1 VEPIYLAGLTL
12 PAATG
17 KPGHHREKENDM
29 TIATGGTA
37 TLVAASHPLDPLT
50 EGEILSTT
58 AILKAS
64 GRLTPRMRI
73 MAYSLHEPPKGAV
86 LAWSSDQPLSRAV
99 DVVIRDHERRLTV
112 EALVSLTEGK
122 VAAWRERGD
131 VQPALTYPE
140 VFAAQEAALADPTFQ
155 QALARRG
162 ISDPGQV
169 VLFPWTAGNW
179 GPEDDPEKGRLI
191 RLQATVSQGPEDNY
205 YARPLEGLL
214 VTVELDSMAVRVD
227 DFGAV
232 PVPRH
237 SGNYTTAGIAEAG
250 NVPHFPAGVRQ
261 DLRPIEIT
269 QPEGVSFQ
277 VEGHQVTW
285 QKWRFR
291 IGFTPREGL
300 VLYLVEYFDQGRW
313 RPILYRASLSEMYVP
328 YGDASPTHNF
338 KNVCDTGEVGIGVLA
353 NSLELGCDCLGVIH
367 YFSACVNDAEGQ
379 PLPIANAICMHEEDF
394 SLLWK
399 HLEYNADGSTRAEVR
414 RSRRLVVSMIAT
426 VGNYEYGYYWYLY
439 QDGSIQFEVK
449 LTGIIAPAAIAPGEQ
464 PVSGTLVAPGLYG
477 PNHQHYFNVRLD
489 WMLDGLENTVVEVNC
504 EPLPL
509 GPENPR
515 GNAWTARETVLS
527 TEREAQRTIEP
538 RSARYWKVINP
549 KQRNAV
555 GSSIGYKLVPGANAF
570 PFFHQ
575 GSAQWER
582 GGFVRNH
589 LWVTAYD
596 ERERYAAGDYPNQRA
611 GGDGLPAYVQQN
623 RPLVGTNVVTWYTFG
638 SNHVVRPEDWP
649 VMPVDALGFS
659 LKPVGFFDG
668 SPALDVPP
676 PAAHCEHHMA

>member
-1 VEPIYLAGLTL
+1 MSITQGAPGGLQQG
-12 PAATG
+12 A
-17 KPGHHREKENDM
+17 R
-29 TIATGGTA
+29 
-37 TLVAASHPLDPLT
+37 HPLDPLT
-50 EGEILSTT
+50 AGEIELATRILTT
-58 AILKAS
+58 S
-64 GRLTPRMRI
+64 GRITPRVRI
-73 MAYSLHEPPKGAV
+73 MAYSLHEPQKSDV
-86 LAWSSDQPLSRAV
+86 LTWQAGQPIARAV
-99 DVVIRDHERRLTV
+99 DVVIRDHERRLTI
-112 EALVSLTEGK
+112 EALVTLADER
-122 VAAWRERGD
+122 VAAWRERRD

-140 VFAAQEAALADPTFQ
+140 VFAAQEAALADPAFL

-162 ISDPGQV
+162 IADPGQV

-179 GPEDDPEKGRLI
+179 GPEDAPERGRLI
-191 RLQATVSQGPEDNY
+191 RLQATVSHGPEDNY
-205 YARPLEGLL
+205 YARPLEGIV
-214 VTVELDSMAVRVD
+214 VTVELDTMGVRVD

-232 PVPRH
+232 PLPTH
-237 SGNYTTAGIAEAG
+237 SGNYTAAGIREPG
-250 NVPHFPAGVRQ
+250 NVPYFPAGARL
-261 DLRPIEIT
+261 DLKPIEIA

-277 VEGHQVTW
+277 VDGQQVTW

-291 IGFTPREGL
+291 VGFTPREGL
-300 VLYLVEYFDQGRW
+300 VLHLIEYFDQGRW

-367 YFSACVNDAEGQ
+367 YFDACVNDAEGQ
-379 PLPIANAICMHEEDF
+379 AVVLANAVCMHEEDF

-399 HLEYNADGSTRAEVR
+399 HLEYNPDGSTRAEVR

-439 QDGSIQFEVK
+439 QDGSLQFEVK
-449 LTGIIAPAAIAPGEQ
+449 LTGIIAPAAIAAGEQ
-464 PVSGTLVAPGLYG
+464 PVSGGLVAPGLYG
-477 PNHQHYFNVRLD
+477 PHHQHFFNVRLD
-489 WMLDGLENTVVEVNC
+489 WMLDGPENSVVEVNC

-515 GNAWTARETVLS
+515 GNAWAARETLLASESV
-527 TEREAQRTIEP
+527 AQRTIEP
-538 RSARYWKVINP
+538 RTARFWKVINP
-549 KQRNAV
+549 RRPNAV
-555 GSSIGYKLVPGANAF
+555 GEPVGYKLVPGANAF

-582 GGFVRNH
+582 GGFVRAH
-589 LWVTAYD
+589 LWVTPYD

-649 VMPVDALGFS
+649 VMPVDALGFF
-659 LKPVGFFDG
+659 LKPAGFFDG

-676 PAAHCEHHMA
+676 PRDHCDSHSA